1 LWDTQRYV
9 SMKFIQ
15 MEEYTYNVIE
25 LWLYSWNFRI
35 EIVTTSVLY
44 YQ

>member
-1 LWDTQRYV
+1 MGDEENEREMEIEGLWDTQRYV

-25 LWLYSWNFRI
+25 L
-35 EIVTTSVLY
+35 
-44 YQ
+44 